1 MNPVLRWG
9 GAAMVLALAACSSA
23 PPPAPAPVAPP
34 APALSET
41 DTTFINQAALGGMAE
56 VQFGQLAAQKAGR
69 SQVRDFAQKMV
80 SDHTQL
86 NQQLM
91 QLAQAKGVTP
101 PTELDPAH
109 QAILARLQ
117 RERGATFDRDYMR
130 GQIADHQATIALF
143 QRESQEGTDPD
154 LKNLAAQ
161 ALPTLQQHL
170 QMAQALVAPVSSGHH
185 ATYHTTHHTT
195 THHTGSGS

>member
-9 GAAMVLALAACSSA
+9 GAALVLGLAACSSPP
-23 PPPAPAPVAPP
+23 PPPAAPVAPP

-56 VQFGQLAAQKAGR
+56 VQFGQLAAQKASR
-69 SQVRDFAQKMV
+69 PAVRDFGQQMV
-80 SDHTQL
+80 TDHTPL

-91 QLAQAKGVTP
+91 QLAQAKGITP
-101 PTELDPAH
+101 PADLDPAH

-130 GQIADHQATIALF
+130 GQVSDHQAMIALF
-143 QRESQEGTDPD
+143 QREAQEGTDAD
-154 LKNLAAQ
+154 LKNFATQ
-161 ALPTLQQHL
+161 GLPALQQHL
-170 QMAQALVAPVSSGHH
+170 QLAQSLVAP
-185 ATYHTTHHTT
+185 AATHHSTRHSS
-195 THHTGSGS
+195 HHTSS